1 MYPGIGSADLR
12 GPLPEALLARGESL
26 TGDVSVRS
34 WSHTVRV
41 VAGPTR
47 GHCTPTITP
56 RHLSR
61 TESMVIK
68 CFTDTQL
75 LSQAEVHSELMDI
88 ALKSLTKYIG
98 QVRANIRGGGPSS
111 LPIQ

>member
-34 WSHTVRV
+34 RSHTVRV

-68 CFTDTQL
+68 CFIDTQL

-88 ALKSLTKYIG
+88 ALKVKQNILVRLEPTLELEG
-98 QVRANIRGGGPSS
+98 QA
-111 LPIQ
+111 LC